1 MILIDFIFIL
11 FYNTFW
17 IYLGDDIL
25 VILGIDPGLA
35 TVGYGVIEKF
45 GNNSTKVIDYGIV
58 STSKNDTL
66 PTRLKQIYASITALI
81 ERYKPDAVA
90 MEELFFQNNQ
100 KTAIAVAEARGVSL
114 LACIHNLDSLYEYT
128 PLQIKQ
134 ALTGQGRA
142 EKQQVQ
148 YMVKAILN
156 LKAIP
161 KPDDAADALAVA
173 LCHSQTNT
181 FLSGTNIR

>member
-1 MILIDFIFIL
+1 MEDSV
-11 FYNTFW
+11 
-17 IYLGDDIL
+17 

-35 TVGYGVIEKF
+35 TVGYGLIDKK
-45 GNNSTKVIDYGIV
+45 GNSTKVIDYGII

-66 PTRLKQIYASITALI
+66 PTRLKQIYASVIALI
-81 ERYKPDAVA
+81 DKYQPEAVA
-90 MEELFFQNNQ
+90 MEELFFQNNA
-100 KTAIAVAEARGVSL
+100 KTAIAVAEARGVAL
-114 LACIHNLDSLYEYT
+114 LACIHKLGNLYEYT
-128 PLQIKQ
+128 PLQIKS

-142 EKQQVQ
+142 EKKQVQ

-156 LKAIP
+156 LKEIP

-173 LCHSQTNT
+173 LCHSQTNL

>member
-1 MILIDFIFIL
+1 M
-11 FYNTFW
+11 
-17 IYLGDDIL
+17 

-35 TVGYGVIEKF
+35 TVGYGLIEKN
-45 GNNSTKVIDYGIV
+45 GNNVKVLDYGII

-66 PTRLKQIYASITALI
+66 PIRLKQIYASVTALI
-81 ERYKPDAVA
+81 DKYKPNAVA

-114 LACIHNLDSLYEYT
+114 LACIHKLDKLYEYT
-128 PLQIKQ
+128 PLQIKS

-142 EKQQVQ
+142 EKRQVQ

-156 LKAIP
+156 LKEIP

-173 LCHSQTNT
+173 LGHSQTNT

>member
-1 MILIDFIFIL
+1 
-11 FYNTFW
+11 
-17 IYLGDDIL
+17 
-25 VILGIDPGLA
+25 
-35 TVGYGVIEKF
+35 
-45 GNNSTKVIDYGIV
+45 
-58 STSKNDTL
+58 
-66 PTRLKQIYASITALI
+66 
-81 ERYKPDAVA
+81 

-114 LACIHNLDSLYEYT
+114 LACIHNLDNLYEYT

>member
-1 MILIDFIFIL
+1 MALI
-11 FYNTFW
+11 
-17 IYLGDDIL
+17 IL
-25 VILGIDPGLA
+25 VIEPGLA

-66 PTRLKQIYASITALI
+66 PTRLKQIYASISALI
-81 ERYKPDAVA
+81 EKYKPDAVA

-114 LACIHNLDSLYEYT
+114 LACIHNLDNLYEYT

>member
-1 MILIDFIFIL
+1 M
-11 FYNTFW
+11 
-17 IYLGDDIL
+17 

-35 TVGYGVIEKF
+35 TVGYGVILKN
-45 GNNSTKVIDYGIV
+45 GNSTKVLDYGII

-66 PTRLKQIYASITALI
+66 PTRLKQIYASVTALI
-81 ERYKPDAVA
+81 DKYQPDAVA

-114 LACIHNLDSLYEYT
+114 LACIHKLDQLYEYT
-128 PLQIKQ
+128 PLQIKS

-142 EKQQVQ
+142 EKRQVQ

-156 LKAIP
+156 LKEIP

>member
-1 MILIDFIFIL
+1 M
-11 FYNTFW
+11 
-17 IYLGDDIL
+17 

-35 TVGYGVIEKF
+35 TVGYGVILKN
-45 GNNSTKVIDYGIV
+45 GNSAKVLDYGII

-66 PTRLKQIYASITALI
+66 PTRLKQIYASVTALI
-81 ERYKPDAVA
+81 DKYQPDAVA

-114 LACIHNLDSLYEYT
+114 LACIHKLNQLYEYT
-128 PLQIKQ
+128 PLQIKS

-142 EKQQVQ
+142 EKRQVQ

-156 LKAIP
+156 LKEIP

>member
-1 MILIDFIFIL
+1 MI
-11 FYNTFW
+11 
-17 IYLGDDIL
+17 
-25 VILGIDPGLA
+25 ILGIDPGLA
-35 TVGYGVIEKF
+35 TVGYGVIEKI

-81 ERYKPDAVA
+81 KRYKPDAVA

-114 LACIHNLDSLYEYT
+114 LACIHNLDNLYEYT

>member
-1 MILIDFIFIL
+1 M
-11 FYNTFW
+11 
-17 IYLGDDIL
+17 

-35 TVGYGVIEKF
+35 TVGYGVIVKN
-45 GNNSTKVIDYGIV
+45 GNSTKVLDYGII

-66 PTRLKQIYASITALI
+66 PTRLKQIYASVTALI
-81 ERYKPDAVA
+81 DKYQPDAVA

-100 KTAIAVAEARGVSL
+100 KTAIAVAEARGVAL
-114 LACIHNLDSLYEYT
+114 LACIHKLNQLYEYT
-128 PLQIKQ
+128 PLQIKS

-142 EKQQVQ
+142 EKRQVQ

-156 LKAIP
+156 LKEIP

>member
-1 MILIDFIFIL
+1 MI
-11 FYNTFW
+11 
-17 IYLGDDIL
+17 
-25 VILGIDPGLA
+25 ILGIDPGLA

-45 GNNSTKVIDYGIV
+45 NNNTTKVIDYGIV

-81 ERYKPDAVA
+81 EKYNPDDVA

-114 LACIHNLDSLYEYT
+114 LACIHKLDKLYEYT